1 MSEQTREPTCSQ
13 RAAYG
18 GVAMAAI
25 RGRNRHERL
34 VQMLCDLRHWAS
46 CHAVSFGAAEAE
58 SKSHPGCTWSLER
71 GQGDMAAEIAALR
84 QSQAELLEACEAMV
98 AEIEANYDWQTVD
111 MDNGDT
117 GRTALVNESPAE
129 KLLRAAIAKARP
141 DQG

>member
-18 GVAMAAI
+18 GVAMDAI

-34 VQMLCDLRHWAS
+34 VHVLCDLRHWAS

-71 GQGDMAAEIAALR
+71 GQGDMAAEIAALK
-84 QSQAELLEACEAMV
+84 QSKAELLEACEAAWPMLELACRCQDGTIGSGPCAACRAV
-98 AEIEANYDWQTVD
+98 EIA
-111 MDNGDT
+111 
-117 GRTALVNESPAE
+117 
-129 KLLRAAIAKARP
+129 RAAIAKASTP
-141 DQG
+141 PA

>member
-18 GVAMAAI
+18 GVAMDAI

-84 QSQAELLEACEAMV
+84 QSQAELLEACEGLLRV
-98 AEIEANYDWQTVD
+98 IDSGLVLEGKRGDVLEIEAA
-111 MDNGDT
+111 
-117 GRTALVNESPAE
+117 ALVESLDAIE
-129 KLLRAAIAKARP
+129 AAIAKAKET
-141 DQG
+141 Q